1 MDAQRIRRAIVTVA
15 AGVAAVALAVAGA
28 QVARTAPSDSALRLP
43 DLDQETPSQLAVT
56 SDGASY
62 RLGFASAVRN
72 IGAGPLIIDGKRA
85 TAVDPTMS
93 VDQAIER
100 VDGGESVVP
109 HVGRLEYAVS
119 SSHQH
124 WHLLHFDRY
133 ELSRVG
139 SARTVLRDRKTG
151 FCLGDRYEVTTRDVP
166 SAVPDKVYRTN
177 CGLRN
182 TTLLEVREGIS
193 VGYGDDYKPFLE
205 GQSLLLNG
213 LGPGRYVLVHRANA
227 DRLLRELS
235 YANNASSLL
244 LQLRWR
250 RGVPDIR
257 ILRVCPDSARCER
270 PAAAAHAAA
279 PFMPDDRGAAAVPGG
294 WADLQWNFTG
304 PFGVNAPAAWSNLIA
319 ARRPGGAGVVIAVVD
334 TGVAYADRGGYRR
347 SWDLGVTRFVPGYDF
362 VDNDPFPFDLN
373 GHGTHVASTIA
384 EQTNNAYGL
393 TGLAY
398 GARIMPIRVLDR
410 NGIGYPAVIAKGIR
424 FAADHGAKIINL
436 SLNFDPHVTE
446 AELPELLE
454 SIAYA
459 RRRGSLVVSAAGNES
474 ADTVDYPARWPQ
486 ALAVGATTENGC
498 LAWYSNVGPGL
509 DLVAPGGGS
518 DANLP
523 DDPACSAGRPG
534 RPIYQ
539 MTLRGQNV
547 ADFWI
552 ADDYVGTSMA
562 TAHVSAIAALVVA
575 SRVLGRKPSPGAIA
589 TRLVR
594 TARDL
599 GAPGY
604 DQRYGWGLVNAA
616 RATTPL
622 RRTR

>member
-1 MDAQRIRRAIVTVA
+1 
-15 AGVAAVALAVAGA
+15 
-28 QVARTAPSDSALRLP
+28 
-43 DLDQETPSQLAVT
+43 
-56 SDGASY
+56 
-62 RLGFASAVRN
+62 
-72 IGAGPLIIDGKRA
+72 
-85 TAVDPTMS
+85 
-93 VDQAIER
+93 
-100 VDGGESVVP
+100 
-109 HVGRLEYAVS
+109 
-119 SSHQH
+119 
-124 WHLLHFDRY
+124 
-133 ELSRVG
+133 
-139 SARTVLRDRKTG
+139 
-151 FCLGDRYEVTTRDVP
+151 
-166 SAVPDKVYRTN
+166 
-177 CGLRN
+177 
-182 TTLLEVREGIS
+182 
-193 VGYGDDYKPFLE
+193 
-205 GQSLLLNG
+205 
-213 LGPGRYVLVHRANA
+213 
-227 DRLLRELS
+227 
-235 YANNASSLL
+235 
-244 LQLRWR
+244 
-250 RGVPDIR
+250 
-257 ILRVCPDSARCER
+257 
-270 PAAAAHAAA
+270 
-279 PFMPDDRGAAAVPGG
+279 
-294 WADLQWNFTG
+294 
-304 PFGVNAPAAWSNLIA
+304 
-319 ARRPGGAGVVIAVVD
+319 
-334 TGVAYADRGGYRR
+334 
-347 SWDLGVTRFVPGYDF
+347 
-362 VDNDPFPFDLN
+362 
-373 GHGTHVASTIA
+373 
-384 EQTNNAYGL
+384 
-393 TGLAY
+393 
-398 GARIMPIRVLDR
+398 VLDR